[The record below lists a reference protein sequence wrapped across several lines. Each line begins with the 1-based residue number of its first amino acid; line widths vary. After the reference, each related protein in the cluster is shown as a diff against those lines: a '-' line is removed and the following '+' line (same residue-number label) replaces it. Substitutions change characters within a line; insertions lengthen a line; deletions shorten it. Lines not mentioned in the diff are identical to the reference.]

1 MSWGLHPLEGEPW
14 VGLSFHFLEAMPVMG
29 QGGHMGLS
37 PQNIFQPREI
47 SALGTILDSC
57 AAQN

>member
-37 PQNIFQPREI
+37 P
-47 SALGTILDSC
+47 
-57 AAQN
+57 